1 MYNIIFGG
9 RLQMMFSSL
18 SVVCVY
24 EFKRLA
30 AVSMPRSCTHTQ
42 MHASYV
48 LLK

>member
-9 RLQMMFSSL
+9 AFKSRRCLLF
-18 SVVCVY
+18 VCMN
-24 EFKRLA
+24 FLRLA